1 MTAATTQASSP
12 IRIVRLAHMRYRHAN
27 IAQTQEFL
35 EDFGMRLAYKEGN
48 HRFYFAGDGP
58 DPFVYVAE
66 VGERSEFLGG
76 TFLVETKEDLER
88 ASQLIPG
95 ATSLQSAGPAGG
107 YMVTFRD
114 PDGIP
119 CNLAWGLAG
128 KAVNEETTIP
138 LVNFPT
144 AKPRRGEFIRF
155 KQKPCPVFKLG
166 HFGLLISDFQRTY
179 DFYTKHFNLK
189 ATDLLTAPDGSYVAG
204 FMHIDRGEEWVDHH
218 TFFFSTNSQRVG
230 PHHCS
235 YEVHDSDIQA
245 IGHDWLLR
253 KGYTPS
259 WGIGRHILGSQVFDY
274 WYTPD
279 DFMVEH
285 YSDGDLVNCHTE
297 TGLLPAADEALA
309 IWGPAVPEGFMSAL
323 PCNKKGVPHELVQ
336 R

>member
-1 MTAATTQASSP
+1 VSRGLYIGLSSVDSHNRSNLRELTSPVIMTAATTQASSP

-66 VGERSEFLGG
+66 VVGLSLIIGLLASRSIGYIDLCVQGERSEFLGG

-144 AKPRRGEFIRF
+144 AKPRRGEFIR
-155 KQKPCPVFKLG
+155 CVE
-166 HFGLLISDFQRTY
+166 R
-179 DFYTKHFNLK
+179 NL
-189 ATDLLTAPDGSYVAG
+189 TV
-204 FMHIDRGEEWVDHH
+204 
-218 TFFFSTNSQRVG
+218 TNSR
-230 PHHCS
+230 
-235 YEVHDSDIQA
+235 
-245 IGHDWLLR
+245 
-253 KGYTPS
+253 
-259 WGIGRHILGSQVFDY
+259 
-274 WYTPD
+274 
-279 DFMVEH
+279 
-285 YSDGDLVNCHTE
+285 
-297 TGLLPAADEALA
+297 
-309 IWGPAVPEGFMSAL
+309 
-323 PCNKKGVPHELVQ
+323 
-336 R
+336 